1 MNIFEQY
8 LEKIIKTIDAL
19 HQDRKIELSK
29 KDDVEDKLPN
39 IIKRINV
46 DKVPPGIDYDISTN
60 VALILAK
67 INKKDPIDFANFLI
81 PFLKDDKIEKI
92 SAIKPGFINIKFKP
106 FFWNNFIEEIIKNY
120 KYF

>member
-8 LEKIIKTIDAL
+8 LEKIIKTINAL

-46 DKVPPGIDYDISTN
+46 DKVHS
-60 VALILAK
+60 
-67 INKKDPIDFANFLI
+67 
-81 PFLKDDKIEKI
+81 
-92 SAIKPGFINIKFKP
+92 
-106 FFWNNFIEEIIKNY
+106 WN
-120 KYF
+120 

>member
-1 MNIFEQY
+1 MNIFDQY

-19 HQDRKIELSK
+19 HQDRKIELSE
-29 KDDVEDKLPN
+29 KDDVQDKLPN

-67 INKKDPIDFANFLI
+67 INKKDPIDFANFLVCVI
-81 PFLKDDKIEKI
+81 FTPFKVPDLAAF
-92 SAIKPGFINIKFKP
+92 SSSFSR
-106 FFWNNFIEEIIKNY
+106 
-120 KYF
+120 